1 MNKLFAISLTL
12 LIFSQTCKSQNSTYF
27 HKDMLSNNLIQPPSL
42 LTSQDSIYNDSPYE
56 LIGNREGWILGSGA
70 LLGVT
75 GLVLM
80 SNIQPLTL
88 EEINQLDPADVNK
101 FDRHAI
107 GPYRTY
113 KAGDFLLY
121 GSLLLPLTFLSN
133 KEMKRDIKILGIIGL
148 EVLLFQAGLNFV
160 VKGISQRIRPYVYD
174 SESGIDK
181 KTSKAA
187 KLSFYSGHT
196 STTAAI
202 SFYTAKVFSDY
213 LPDGLTKTLIWTG
226 AIIYPAAVGYLRV
239 ASSNHF
245 PTDVIVGYSVGALLG
260 YYIPQMHK
268 KDRVEGLSIFPSVE
282 YNYYTLN
289 AVYSF

>member
-12 LIFSQTCKSQNSTYF
+12 LIFSQTCKPQNYQIF
-27 HKDMLSNNLIQPPSL
+27 NNFFLSHNSIQQQSL
-42 LTSQDSIYNDSPYE
+42 LASQDSIYNHSPYD
-56 LIGNREGWILGSGA
+56 LTQSRERWILGSGA
-70 LLGVT
+70 ILGVT

-80 SNIQPLTL
+80 NNIQALTL

-113 KAGDFLLY
+113 KAGDLLLY
-121 GSLLLPLTFLSN
+121 GSFLLPLTFLSN
-133 KEMKRDIKILGIIGL
+133 KDMKRDFKILGIIGL
-148 EVLLFQAGLNFV
+148 EVLLFQAGLNAV
-160 VKGISQRIRPYVYD
+160 IKGISQRIRPYVYD
-174 SESGIDK
+174 SETGVDK
-181 KTSKAA
+181 KTSKDA

-196 STTAAI
+196 STSAAM

-245 PTDVIVGYSVGALLG
+245 STDVIVGYAVGAMIG
-260 YYIPQMHK
+260 YYLPQLHK
-268 KDRVEGLSIFPSVE
+268 RDKDNGLSVFPSVK
-282 YNYYTLN
+282 YDHITIS
-289 AVYSF
+289 AMYSF